1 MKRTLA
7 HILIVGAVV
16 AVYLFDGFAPLD
28 RGLASLRFQL
38 LARPAS
44 GNIVVV
50 GIDNRSLRELNVWPW
65 PREYHAALLDRLLDA
80 GAERVALDID
90 FSSNS
95 NPASDAAFEEALR
108 RAGGRAILA
117 TFKQLV
123 RDENGNDVF
132 VYTAPIERLARHA
145 RLGHVNV
152 QVESDS
158 LVWRYT
164 TFEEID
170 SIRLPGMATLLG
182 NAEDTDTRSFTID
195 YAILAETLPYISY
208 ADVLRGNF
216 DPAFFAGKT
225 VIVGA
230 TALELG
236 DRIPVPVEFVLP
248 GPVVQALVAD
258 TIVQNRGLER
268 FDPMLVALI
277 AVLVGAMSAWPI
289 DRWSWKRGGLLV
301 LCNGAAA
308 AGASLGVQAGT
319 PILLDVAPIA
329 LTPVALYLAS
339 LVRSIDRLG
348 IMFRRERMESM
359 YRRAMMGAVVDSSF
373 DGIAIA
379 DREGNI
385 ELVNPSATQ
394 FLGRDEEELIG
405 APIRSVLPWSPE
417 IQALYET
424 DEDGMKKATVVGPIE
439 LSLELRGEMLT
450 IELIVSSARLTLQG
464 SNGRDAPDE
473 RVVYI
478 YMFRDITDRKRVEEA
493 QRLATEEA
501 NAANRAK
508 TEFLHNMSHE
518 LRTPLNAII
527 GFSDIIKNEMMGPI
541 GVAQYLEYIR
551 DINNSGQHLLQV
563 VNDILDMS
571 KIESGQM
578 QLVETEVYLP
588 HVVEAS
594 RRLVEERAKKAD
606 LAIDIDV
613 PSELPEL
620 SGDERMIKQMLLNLL
635 TNSIKFTPQG
645 GRILVKAER
654 EDDGG
659 TVVRI
664 RDTGIGIAAK
674 DFEKIMEPFGQA
686 DASLAREYEGTG
698 LGLPLV
704 RSMIELHGGRLSLE
718 SEVGVGTVVSLHF
731 PPERVVPPRPAG
743 GAKAKRE
750 AAAA

>member
-95 NPASDAAFEEALR
+95 NPASDAAFEKALR
-108 RAGGRAILA
+108 RAGDRAILA
-117 TFKQLV
+117 TFKQLA
-123 RDENGNDVF
+123 RDESGNDVF

-182 NAEDTDTRSFTID
+182 KAEGTDTRSFTID

-248 GPVVQALVAD
+248 GPIVQALVAD
-258 TIVQNRGLER
+258 TIVQNRGLDR

-277 AVLVGAMSAWPI
+277 ATLVGAASAWPI

-301 LCNGAAA
+301 LGTGGAVAS
-308 AGASLGVQAGT
+308 ASLGIQASL
-319 PILLDVAPIA
+319 PILFDVAPIA
-329 LTPVALYLAS
+329 LTPVGLYLAS

-359 YRRAMMGAVVDSSF
+359 YRRAMMGAIDDSSF
-373 DGIAIA
+373 DGTAIA

-385 ELVNPSATQ
+385 ELVNPSAIQ
-394 FLGRDEEELIG
+394 FLGRGEEELIG
-405 APIRSVLPWSPE
+405 APIRSVLPWSAE
-417 IQALYET
+417 IEALYET
-424 DEDGMKKATVVGPIE
+424 DENGMKKATVVGPLE

-450 IELIVSSARLTLQG
+450 IELIVSSARLTL
-464 SNGRDAPDE
+464 
-473 RVVYI
+473 
-478 YMFRDITDRKRVEEA
+478 
-493 QRLATEEA
+493 
-501 NAANRAK
+501 
-508 TEFLHNMSHE
+508 
-518 LRTPLNAII
+518 
-527 GFSDIIKNEMMGPI
+527 
-541 GVAQYLEYIR
+541 
-551 DINNSGQHLLQV
+551 
-563 VNDILDMS
+563 
-571 KIESGQM
+571 
-578 QLVETEVYLP
+578 
-588 HVVEAS
+588 
-594 RRLVEERAKKAD
+594 
-606 LAIDIDV
+606 
-613 PSELPEL
+613 
-620 SGDERMIKQMLLNLL
+620 
-635 TNSIKFTPQG
+635 
-645 GRILVKAER
+645 
-654 EDDGG
+654 
-659 TVVRI
+659 
-664 RDTGIGIAAK
+664 
-674 DFEKIMEPFGQA
+674 
-686 DASLAREYEGTG
+686 
-698 LGLPLV
+698 
-704 RSMIELHGGRLSLE
+704 
-718 SEVGVGTVVSLHF
+718 
-731 PPERVVPPRPAG
+731 
-743 GAKAKRE
+743 
-750 AAAA
+750 

>member
-7 HILIVGAVV
+7 HILIIGGIV
-16 AVYLFDGFAPLD
+16 AVYLFEGFAPLD

-65 PREYHAALLDRLLDA
+65 PREYHGALLDRLIAA
-80 GAERVALDID
+80 GARRVALDID

-95 NPASDAAFEEALR
+95 NPVSDSAFEAALR
-108 RAGGRAILA
+108 RAGDRAILA
-117 TFKQLV
+117 TFKQPA
-123 RDENGNDVF
+123 RDQQGNDVF

-182 NAEDTDTRSFTID
+182 GAEGTDTRSFTID
-195 YAILAETLPYISY
+195 YAIRAETLPYISY
-208 ADVLRGNF
+208 ADVLRGDF
-216 DPAFFAGKT
+216 DPRFFAGKT

-236 DRIPVPVEFVLP
+236 DRIPVPVEYVLP

-258 TIVQNRGLER
+258 TIIQKRGLDR
-268 FDPMLVALI
+268 FDPVIVALI
-277 AVLVGAMSAWPI
+277 AVLVGAASAWPI
-289 DRWSWKRGGLLV
+289 DRWSWQRGGATV
-301 LCNGAAA
+301 LGIGGAAA
-308 AGASLGVQAGT
+308 GVSVGVQANL
-319 PILLDVAPIA
+319 PLLLDVTPIA

-348 IMFRRERMESM
+348 IMFRRERMESL

-379 DREGNI
+379 DRDGNI
-385 ELVNPSATQ
+385 ELVNPSATR
-394 FLGRDEEELIG
+394 FLGRDEDELTG
-405 APIRSVLPWSPE
+405 VPIRSVLPWSEE
-417 IQALYET
+417 IETLYET
-424 DEDGMKKATVVGPIE
+424 DEDGMAQATVVGPLE
-439 LSLELRGEMLT
+439 LSVARGDETLT
-450 IELIVSSARLTLQG
+450 IEMIVSSARLTLNG
-464 SNGRDAPDE
+464 SNGGEAPDE

-493 QRLATEEA
+493 QRIATEEA

-527 GFSDIIKNEMMGPI
+527 GFSDIIKNEMMGPV

-578 QLVETEVYLP
+578 QLVETEIYLP

-594 RRLVEERAKKAD
+594 RRLVEERAKKAELEID
-606 LAIDIDV
+606 LDV
-613 PSELPEL
+613 ASSLPEL
-620 SGDERMIKQMLLNLL
+620 AGDERMVKQMLLNLM
-635 TNSIKFTPQG
+635 TNSIKFTPKG
-645 GRILVKAER
+645 GRILVSAER
-654 EDDGG
+654 DSEGG
-659 TVVRI
+659 LVVRV
-664 RDTGIGIAAK
+664 RDTGIGIDAK
-674 DFEKIMEPFGQA
+674 DFDKVMEPFGQA

-704 RSMIELHGGRLSLE
+704 KSMIELHGGRLSLE

-731 PPERVVPPRPAG
+731 PPERVVESKPASG
-743 GAKAKRE
+743 RKTAPAT
-750 AAAA
+750 AVA